1 MTNLRFVADGAVLST
16 MKAAAVPDFG
26 PVPAC
31 PLVVGDVITFRSPAA
46 LAYRVTSRFF
56 VPADSTHEPTWFVQ
70 IAPTDRPL

>member
-1 MTNLRFVADGAVLST
+1 MTNLRFVVDGAVLST

-26 PVPAC
+26 TVPPC
-31 PLVVGDVITFRSPAA
+31 PLVPGDVITFRYPVG

-70 IAPTDRPL
+70 IAPTERPL